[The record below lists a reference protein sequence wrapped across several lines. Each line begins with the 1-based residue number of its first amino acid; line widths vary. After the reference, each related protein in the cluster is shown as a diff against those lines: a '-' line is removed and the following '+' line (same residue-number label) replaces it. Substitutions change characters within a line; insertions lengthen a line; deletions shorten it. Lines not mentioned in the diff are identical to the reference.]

1 MTTTERA
8 DLAAL
13 WARIGRLLASEP
25 VEPDPTDG
33 PEPEPVSEP
42 EPEPEAE
49 ATVSPIGVTEIT
61 AADDD
66 QRYAS
71 RRQRGLIAGLTD
83 TDYNPSGALRR
94 NMAKAIITALLD
106 GQTVTVPALDV
117 TLKPNPTRVSDFK
130 ARASDQAA

>member
-13 WARIGRLLASEP
+13 WARIGRMLASEP
-25 VEPDPTDG
+25 VEPE
-33 PEPEPVSEP
+33 PEPEPEPVSEPVSEP
-42 EPEPEAE
+42 EPEPEA
-49 ATVSPIGVTEIT
+49 TVSPIGVTTIT

-66 QRYAS
+66 RRYAS

-106 GQTVTVPALDV
+106 GQTVTVPELDV
-117 TLKPNPTRVSDFK
+117 TLKPNPSQVAEFK
-130 ARASDQAA
+130 ARAADQAA